1 MTLLLAVLTAATAW
15 ATTYTVTLKAGDGT
29 GIDVTISNSDAAN
42 VAYPASNGQFWLE
55 SSGWWF
61 KFPDCPSSFTAP
73 EDELIFAGWKV
84 NGQGAT
90 LSPGTLYPI
99 NSNLSLI
106 ACWIGTEDAR
116 LESLMPSTGTL
127 DPEFS
132 PDGKDYELL
141 VTYTGSPVEV
151 TVTAV
156 PIDPAA
162 TVDYDGHGDNC
173 PKLNYGS
180 SMNINVTNGGNSE
193 SYFVVVRAVCSITMT
208 IEGEGTAKVYSYGTD
223 DEKYTG
229 KQGDSFRLEATPADG
244 WLFKEWQLVSGGGTL
259 DRVTQQNNGWYQF
272 PLFDDPDNV
281 VLKAVFEPEPITL
294 ADDADNTAALDG
306 RDGLTRDV
314 TLADRTLYCDGDWNT
329 LCLPFSVSDLTGTP
343 LDGFTVKEL
352 DTQTEY
358 DGHTTGLDGSTLYL
372 NFKNATGITAGVPYI
387 VKKLAVKD
395 GATTPTYAATAGT
408 AGSIAQQG
416 YDKLVDGSVEGYR
429 WRTDISGGYCEFNAD
444 APVHVTG
451 YTLTTSNQSADYDP
465 LVWTLQ
471 AKVNAGDAWTVIDSR
486 NVSENGGDALPGS
499 RTTGK
504 TYTVQ
509 KQGTYQYFRFEVTQT
524 NSTHLCLSE
533 LTLQACYPSDI
544 DNIESPTFTGVTIST
559 ASPAPVAS
567 TDGTVSFV
575 GSYSPVGLT
584 VDDKSNLFLGAANT
598 LYWPNGANNAD
609 GKYYVGACRAYFHV
623 SEPSLARAFVL
634 SFGDDLGS
642 ETGII
647 DIPADTTDAPASK
660 PLGWYTLDGRR
671 LAAKPTQP
679 GIYIVGGRKIIIK

>member
-229 KQGDSFRLEATPADG
+229 KQGDSFRLEATP
-244 WLFKEWQLVSGGGTL
+244 WKS
-259 DRVTQQNNGWYQF
+259 
-272 PLFDDPDNV
+272 
-281 VLKAVFEPEPITL
+281 
-294 ADDADNTAALDG
+294 
-306 RDGLTRDV
+306 
-314 TLADRTLYCDGDWNT
+314 
-329 LCLPFSVSDLTGTP
+329 
-343 LDGFTVKEL
+343 
-352 DTQTEY
+352 
-358 DGHTTGLDGSTLYL
+358 ST
-372 NFKNATGITAGVPYI
+372 N
-387 VKKLAVKD
+387 
-395 GATTPTYAATAGT
+395 
-408 AGSIAQQG
+408 
-416 YDKLVDGSVEGYR
+416 
-429 WRTDISGGYCEFNAD
+429 
-444 APVHVTG
+444 
-451 YTLTTSNQSADYDP
+451 
-465 LVWTLQ
+465 
-471 AKVNAGDAWTVIDSR
+471 
-486 NVSENGGDALPGS
+486 
-499 RTTGK
+499 
-504 TYTVQ
+504 
-509 KQGTYQYFRFEVTQT
+509 
-524 NSTHLCLSE
+524 
-533 LTLQACYPSDI
+533 
-544 DNIESPTFTGVTIST
+544 
-559 ASPAPVAS
+559 
-567 TDGTVSFV
+567 
-575 GSYSPVGLT
+575 
-584 VDDKSNLFLGAANT
+584 
-598 LYWPNGANNAD
+598 
-609 GKYYVGACRAYFHV
+609 
-623 SEPSLARAFVL
+623 
-634 SFGDDLGS
+634 
-642 ETGII
+642 
-647 DIPADTTDAPASK
+647 
-660 PLGWYTLDGRR
+660 
-671 LAAKPTQP
+671 
-679 GIYIVGGRKIIIK
+679 RK